1 MSIRS
6 GQQRSLNDWL
16 CEPILE
22 TTHRLVILAGVIP
35 WEAITLA
42 LLPFFSKVGRRAKQI
57 RLMTGLLMLKHLYDV
72 SDEKLVNG
80 LHENV
85 YWQHFCGV
93 SLTRVV
99 DVVRSESPTPGERLS
114 RELDPSTL
122 SKFRKRI
129 GSKGLALIE
138 EALYGELRKA
148 GLIRGQTIIADTTV
162 QPKNIQYPTETSLLD
177 RGRKKI
183 ITIIQKV
190 RGLGINVAAGMRSF
204 TRVAKR
210 AIIEAFKLGKDRFER
225 IRAANE
231 KLTRYARH
239 AIRRASKALPR
250 ILRHAARA
258 AQQGHRCVA
267 SRLARHA
274 ADLKQVIEL
283 TTRVIHQN
291 AERYA
296 DRRVPDKVLS
306 LHESHVVAI
315 CKGKRSAPT
324 EFGTKVALAIEP
336 SGAVVA
342 HHEYAANIGDVKTVR
357 PILDEVEKRNGHAP
371 RNLSADRGMHHAESQ
386 RGEVGTDRVAR
397 VAIPAQGRKPAPAS
411 NTRWFRDLQRIRPMI
426 EPIIGH
432 LKADHRMNRS
442 RYKGF
447 DGDKM
452 NTTLAV
458 MAWNLKK
465 LANRKLEQLKAAD
478 KPNGAR
484 GIEVLVGAVG

>member
-22 TTHRLVILAGVIP
+22 ATHRLVILADAIP

-72 SDEKLVNG
+72 SDEKLVDG

-99 DVVRSESPTPGERLS
+99 DLAGEGSTPDKRLR
-114 RELDPSTL
+114 RELDSSTL

-129 GSKGLALIE
+129 GSKGLMLIE
-138 EALYGELRKA
+138 EALYEELRKA
-148 GLIRGQTIIADTTV
+148 GLIRGRTIIADTTV
-162 QPKNIQYPTETSLLD
+162 QPKNVQYPTETSLLD

-190 RGLGINVAAGMRSF
+190 RGLGIDVAKGMRSF

-225 IRAANE
+225 IRAANK
-231 KLTRYARH
+231 KLSRYARH
-239 AIRRASKALPR
+239 VIRRANKALPR
-250 ILRHAARA
+250 IRRHTARA
-258 AQQGHRCVA
+258 AQQGRRLVA

-274 ADLKQVIEL
+274 ADLKHVLEL
-283 TTRVIHQN
+283 TKRVIHQN

-296 DRRVPDKVLS
+296 NRRVSDKVLS

-336 SGAVVA
+336 SGAIVA

-357 PILDEVEKRNGHAP
+357 PILDEVEKRNGRAP
-371 RNLSADRGMHHAESQ
+371 RNFSADRGMHHAESQ
-386 RGEVGTDRVAR
+386 RTEVGTDRVAR

-411 NTRWFRDLQRIRPMI
+411 DTRWFRDLQRIRPMI

-452 NTTLAV
+452 NTTLSV

-465 LANRKLEQLKAAD
+465 LANRKLEQLKAAA
-478 KPNGAR
+478 KPSSDR
-484 GIEVLVGAVG
+484 QVDVLVGAVG